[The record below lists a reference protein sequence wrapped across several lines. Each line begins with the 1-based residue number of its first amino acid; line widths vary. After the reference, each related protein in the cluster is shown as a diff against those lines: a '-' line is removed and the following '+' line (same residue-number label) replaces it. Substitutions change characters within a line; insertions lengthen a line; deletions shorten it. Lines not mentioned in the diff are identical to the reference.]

1 MAVVPWPRA
10 PSRAPGRV
18 RALGHAGSSSKQHLN
33 FSLIS
38 FKFSLMNVLRR
49 VLRRTTNEFN
59 FRI

>member
-1 MAVVPWPRA
+1 MAAVPWPRA
-10 PSRAPGRV
+10 MASVPWP
-18 RALGHAGSSSKQHLN
+18 RALGRAGSSSKQHLN

-49 VLRRTTNEFN
+49 VLRRVMNEFN